1 MQPEKIVPLNIAC
14 LGWKWKGMNPDLD
27 MYISNVIA
35 DEKVTGGS
43 VKLSLKYG
51 FLPVYDHTFDLCNL
65 LTEVHKTCPIQQ
77 GITTISVET
86 QELPTDI
93 PKVS

>member
-1 MQPEKIVPLNIAC
+1 
-14 LGWKWKGMNPDLD
+14 
-27 MYISNVIA
+27 
-35 DEKVTGGS
+35 

>member
-1 MQPEKIVPLNIAC
+1 MFGVEVEGDAVEY
-14 LGWKWKGMNPDLD
+14 MNPDLD